1 MEEYEINTAQFCDCK
16 KATLQ
21 INEQNDIYRIEFIG
35 FDDNVYY
42 KNDVTILQ
50 LIRYFENNN

>member
-21 INEQNDIYRIEFIG
+21 IDEQNDIYRIKFIG
-35 FDDNVYY
+35 FNDNVYY
-42 KNDVTILQ
+42 KNDVTISQ
-50 LIRYFENNN
+50 LIRYFENN